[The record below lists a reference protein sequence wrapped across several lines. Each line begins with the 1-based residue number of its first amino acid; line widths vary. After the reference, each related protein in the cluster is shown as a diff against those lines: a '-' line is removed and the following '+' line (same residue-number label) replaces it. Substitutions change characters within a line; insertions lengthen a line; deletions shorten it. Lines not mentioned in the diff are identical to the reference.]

1 VSTAGDVT
9 GLLISTFCQEAQAC
23 GTGVVCANA
32 RETAS
37 VVARLL
43 ENDRSIMVA
52 ASLEGLAGELRGC
65 GLNVVT
71 EDNVIGTSADVI
83 AQADAGVGKAFAGI
97 AVSGS
102 VLVCSQAGPAG
113 LLAILPPHC
122 ILLLDA
128 STIESDLAGALGVAA
143 PLISQPGAR
152 VAIVTGPSRT
162 SDIELTPVVGV
173 HGPLRLDVVV
183 IDG

>member
-9 GLLISTFCQEAQAC
+9 DLLISTFSQEAQAC
-23 GTGVVCANA
+23 GTGVVRAKA
-32 RETAS
+32 SEIVS

-43 ENDRSIMVA
+43 ENDRSIVVA
-52 ASLEGLAGELRGC
+52 ASLEGLARELRGC
-65 GLNVVT
+65 GVDVVT
-71 EDNVIGTSADVI
+71 EDNVIGTSAEVI

-102 VLVCSQAGPAG
+102 VLVGSGAGPAG

-122 ILLLDA
+122 VLLLDA
-128 STIESDLAGALGVAA
+128 SAIESELAGALSLAA
-143 PLISQPGAR
+143 PLISRPGAR
-152 VAIVTGPSRT
+152 LAIVSGPSRT